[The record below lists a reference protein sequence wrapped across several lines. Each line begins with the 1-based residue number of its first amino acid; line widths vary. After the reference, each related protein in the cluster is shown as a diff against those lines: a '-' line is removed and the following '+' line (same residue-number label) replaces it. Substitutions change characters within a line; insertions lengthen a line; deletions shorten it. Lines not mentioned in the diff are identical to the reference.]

1 MLAGL
6 NISTQ
11 PAYISSMASERVPSP
26 QDTIKIRQLPAKGAT
41 VRLEAEVMRV
51 AEPEGGHQ
59 GLVTLR
65 IPGFSTPIT
74 IPASYLP
81 EDG

>member
-1 MLAGL
+1 M
-6 NISTQ
+6 
-11 PAYISSMASERVPSP
+11 SSARKAPK
-26 QDTIKIRQLPAKGAT
+26 DTIKIRRLPIKGST
-41 VRLEAEVMRV
+41 VRIEAEVTRV

-81 EDG
+81 DDGA